1 MIGDCFSNH
10 QSKDINPK
18 SQGEAH
24 VPAKLK
30 DIVDDTMSLIQT
42 VFKRDQISL
51 EVNVPEDLPKIK
63 CRSQQ
68 LQQVIMNLAT
78 NARDALNEKYPEYD
92 ENKKIVIFASLF
104 KKGKKDWIRITVED
118 HGAGIDADVQARI
131 FDLFYTTKP
140 REVGTGLGLSI
151 SYGIVNDH
159 HGELTFESET
169 GQYTKF
175 HMDLPVDN

>member
-68 LQQVIMNLAT
+68 VQQVIMNLVT

-92 ENKKIVIFASLF
+92 ENKKIVIFASLLKKEKKIGF
-104 KKGKKDWIRITVED
+104 ALLWKTMVQESMLMFRQGYSTYYQRICNAKKGSPCSSVGHE
-118 HGAGIDADVQARI
+118 
-131 FDLFYTTKP
+131 
-140 REVGTGLGLSI
+140 GTGAKQR
-151 SYGIVNDH
+151 H
-159 HGELTFESET
+159 HRYLAG
-169 GQYTKF
+169 
-175 HMDLPVDN
+175 

>member
-68 LQQVIMNLAT
+68 VQQVIMNLVT

-92 ENKKIVIFASLF
+92 ENKKIVIFASLL
-104 KKGKKDWIRITVED
+104 KKEKKIGFALLWKTMVQESMLMFRQGYSILFIRPSQRRSEPAWDFLSATVLSKITM
-118 HGAGIDADVQARI
+118 A
-131 FDLFYTTKP
+131 
-140 REVGTGLGLSI
+140 
-151 SYGIVNDH
+151 N
-159 HGELTFESET
+159 
-169 GQYTKF
+169 
-175 HMDLPVDN
+175 

>member
-68 LQQVIMNLAT
+68 VQQVIMNLVT

-92 ENKKIVIFASLF
+92 ENKKIVIFASLLKKEKKIGFALLWKTMVQESMLMF
-104 KKGKKDWIRITVED
+104 KQGYPIFFIRPSQGRLEPVWGFPSAMVSLMITM
-118 HGAGIDADVQARI
+118 G
-131 FDLFYTTKP
+131 
-140 REVGTGLGLSI
+140 
-151 SYGIVNDH
+151 N
-159 HGELTFESET
+159 
-169 GQYTKF
+169 
-175 HMDLPVDN
+175 